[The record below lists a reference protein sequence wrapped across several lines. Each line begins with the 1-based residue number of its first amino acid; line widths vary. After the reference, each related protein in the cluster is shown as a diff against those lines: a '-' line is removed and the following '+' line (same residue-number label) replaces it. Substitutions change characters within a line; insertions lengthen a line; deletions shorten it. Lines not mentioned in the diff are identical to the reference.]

1 VNLATGD
8 VDALTMILRQRDI
21 NFAPGE
27 EWSYSNSGFVLL
39 KELIGRVTGTRF
51 AEYARVRLFEP
62 LGMNS
67 TRYTT
72 EGLEDI
78 EDLAPAY
85 EQEGDGWRKDMML
98 GEERGGG
105 ALLSTAG
112 DLLIWNEGLSNAR
125 LGAFVSEKLAEP
137 ARLTNGRQ
145 LSYGR
150 GLFLDSNH
158 GGRVLWHTGSAAA
171 YKAMLV
177 RYPEQGLSIA
187 ILCNSGDSADRM
199 AAARSIFD
207 LYVPGPRVA
216 EASGAGDGAAPVA
229 DDARPPV
236 IPDANAEGLADRTG
250 LFFSER
256 TGEPMRLVAADGRLR
271 VANGPPLVAVD
282 EDRFRNPEGSLSFM
296 SDDEFELRF
305 VSPDAFE
312 LVSMEGQVTRYR
324 RARPWSPTAAE
335 LEAFTGR
342 WESDDLMAAFE
353 TSPGERG
360 LLIRLNGSPPQ
371 GIEFAPVDTDT
382 FQRGLMT
389 LRFRRNADGEIVGLD
404 YSNPALRNVRF
415 TR

>member
-1 VNLATGD
+1 
-8 VDALTMILRQRDI
+8 
-21 NFAPGE
+21 
-27 EWSYSNSGFVLL
+27 
-39 KELIGRVTGTRF
+39 
-51 AEYARVRLFEP
+51 
-62 LGMNS
+62 
-67 TRYTT
+67 
-72 EGLEDI
+72 
-78 EDLAPAY
+78 
-85 EQEGDGWRKDMML
+85 
-98 GEERGGG
+98 
-105 ALLSTAG
+105 
-112 DLLIWNEGLSNAR
+112 
-125 LGAFVSEKLAEP
+125 
-137 ARLTNGRQ
+137 
-145 LSYGR
+145 
-150 GLFLDSNH
+150 
-158 GGRVLWHTGSAAA
+158 
-171 YKAMLV
+171 
-177 RYPEQGLSIA
+177 
-187 ILCNSGDSADRM
+187 
-199 AAARSIFD
+199 
-207 LYVPGPRVA
+207 
-216 EASGAGDGAAPVA
+216 
-229 DDARPPV
+229 
-236 IPDANAEGLADRTG
+236 
-250 LFFSER
+250 
-256 TGEPMRLVAADGRLR
+256 MRLVAADGRLR